1 MLFRLS
7 NLVLCTMDDIEPGE
21 KYWIET
27 DNKPGL
33 TSGDIVVNPG
43 DTVSVDDVVQK
54 GGCEEW

>member
-1 MLFRLS
+1 
-7 NLVLCTMDDIEPGE
+7 MDDIQPGE
-21 KYWIET
+21 KYWIEI

-33 TSGDIVVNPG
+33 TSGDIIVNPG